1 MCKHSIILDIKI
13 FSYTIYDLN
22 DIEQLF
28 FIPCLNKIFV
38 PFFCN
43 FSIYTKQYQYQCF
56 YSSIFLTLALLL
68 SIISMISTLYH
79 IGLLQIDCV
88 KSYRLVHESIVI
100 WWGRACRELDHI
112 SHQGVEN
119 LLIVK
124 RYITFQL
131 NVVNSDIVW
140 AHIYILI
147 YLKYKTFVWLL
158 RYHIKCS

>member
-28 FIPCLNKIFV
+28 LYPIQIRYSYRILS
-38 PFFCN
+38 FCN
-43 FSIYTKQYQYQCF
+43 FWIPNNID
-56 YSSIFLTLALLL
+56 IFLTFILLI
-68 SIISMISTLYH
+68 SIISIISTLYH

-131 NVVNSDIVW
+131 NFVNSEIVW
-140 AHIYILI
+140 AHFYILI
-147 YLKYKTFVWLL
+147 YLKYIWIS
-158 RYHIKCS
+158 RWYHNKHS